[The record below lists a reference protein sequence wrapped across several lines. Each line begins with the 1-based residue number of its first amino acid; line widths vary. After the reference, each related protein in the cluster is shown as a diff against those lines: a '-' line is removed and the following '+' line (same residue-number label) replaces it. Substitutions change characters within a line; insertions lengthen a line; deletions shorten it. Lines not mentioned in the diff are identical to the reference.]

1 MASTIDERPPH
12 MQKKRKKKRKNVL
25 VKEREFLLGL
35 EYTHTTVC
43 VLVQT
48 HMTQKVR
55 SKGGRITI
63 LLLLLLPFFLSFE
76 QFRVLLNASSVFF
89 FFSL

>member
-35 EYTHTTVC
+35 EYTHNRVC
-43 VLVQT
+43 VGTNPHDPEGSLQRR
-48 HMTQKVR
+48 KDNY
-55 SKGGRITI
+55 SSSSSSS
-63 LLLLLLPFFLSFE
+63 FLSF
-76 QFRVLLNASSVFF
+76 F
-89 FFSL
+89 